1 MNIPCMYERD
11 YGCTIR
17 HIALAQNRG
26 QPYSLCTKGL
36 VIYLS
41 GPVYNWPTNCLF
53 CMATLFRRDTQWHA
67 VFENM
72 WDALSISQGV
82 AAPG

>member
-1 MNIPCMYERD
+1 MKIPCMYERD
-11 YGCTIR
+11 YGVLIR
-17 HIALAQNRG
+17 HIALTQNRG
-26 QPYSLCTKGL
+26 EPYSLCTKGL
-36 VIYLS
+36 VIYL
-41 GPVYNWPTNCLF
+41 GGRVYREPTNCLF

-72 WDALSISQGV
+72 WDVLSTSHGV